1 MNPSTKA
8 NLHDESIKSDQSSSL
23 PSQQPPPPVHQN
35 DADEEDESVKQLG
48 DCSSLYLSLQM
59 DSEAART
66 ARDSLE
72 LAFQMSNI
80 LETGLDRHSLSV
92 LIALCDLGLNPEAV
106 AAVVKE
112 LRREPPPSST
122 IPPDAPAHS

>member
-48 DCSSLYLSLQM
+48 DCSSLYLSLQ
-59 DSEAART
+59 DCLIKTDRNWKSCQKEVQALKACSERKKQ
-66 ARDSLE
+66 E
-72 LAFQMSNI
+72 
-80 LETGLDRHSLSV
+80 
-92 LIALCDLGLNPEAV
+92 
-106 AAVVKE
+106 K
-112 LRREPPPSST
+112 
-122 IPPDAPAHS
+122 